1 MTKTT
6 SNPKKTKTKTTD
18 ATAKTRK
25 KRVHVSSRG
34 ENGLLPLVPQKNLN
48 KLKRRYGLSQ
58 CPKESDQ
65 AVHRFVLETV
75 ARAHTLSAIAAVGRQ
90 QSSQTTR
97 DAHGAWQHLGFARV
111 L

>member
-6 SNPKKTKTKTTD
+6 TTKTKSA
-18 ATAKTRK
+18 ATKGKSKTQRK
-25 KRVHVSSRG
+25 KISSR
-34 ENGLLPLVPQKNLN
+34 EDGLLPLVPQKNLN

-58 CPKESDQ
+58 CPRESDQ
-65 AVHRFVLETV
+65 AVHRFVRETV
-75 ARAHTLSAIAAVGRQ
+75 ARAHTLSAIAAIGRQ

-97 DAHGAWQHLGFARV
+97 DAHGAWQKLGFARV